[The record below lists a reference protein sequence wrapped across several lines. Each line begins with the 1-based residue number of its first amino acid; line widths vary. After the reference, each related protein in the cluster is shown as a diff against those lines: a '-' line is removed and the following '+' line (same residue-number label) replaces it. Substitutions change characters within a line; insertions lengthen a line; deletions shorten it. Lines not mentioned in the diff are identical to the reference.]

1 MEHFIE
7 IREFDGEGVGGYQV
21 CGDFMLSVLN
31 FLPRLVP
38 EQVVSMQKHTE
49 SDECFVLV
57 SGRALLFTANG
68 EEKPET
74 VACCVMEPGKIYT
87 VPKNI
92 WHQPVM
98 SRDAKIILAERTDT
112 SDENSPRLPLTDEQR
127 ATVRELGKG
136 FEA

>member
-1 MEHFIE
+1 MEHFIVIKE
-7 IREFDGEGVGGYQV
+7 YDGEGVGGYQP

-57 SGRALLFTANG
+57 SGRAMLFTANG
-68 EEKPET
+68 EDSPET
-74 VACCVMEPGKIYT
+74 VGCIPLEPGKIYT
-87 VPKNI
+87 VPKNV

-112 SDENSPRLPLTDEQR
+112 TDDNSPRLPLTEEQK
-127 ATVRELGKG
+127 ATVLALGKD
-136 FEA
+136 FVI